1 MAGTVGGKMAP
12 MSRPRVRIVSPAL
25 ASANNGNWHTAARW
39 QRMLAA
45 QAEVDIALGWD
56 GEPVDALIA
65 LHARRSADAIA
76 RWHAAHPAGPLAVV
90 LTGTDL
96 YRDLAEGDASAAHS
110 LKCASHLVVLQ
121 PAALRR
127 LDDASR
133 GKARV
138 VLQSAPVLLRSDK
151 PADVTAFAAVG
162 HLRGEKD
169 PATLMRAVLSL
180 PDSPPMSVVHVGGAL
195 DEHLADEA
203 RRTMARCPR
212 YRWLG
217 GLPPGETRE
226 LIARA
231 HALVHPSR
239 MEGGANVVIEALR
252 SRVPVLAS
260 RIDGNVGL
268 LGEDYDGYFDVG
280 DASALAGLMRR
291 FAAEP
296 AFAAGL
302 GAQCAAREPMFA
314 PEAEE
319 AAVKGLLD
327 DMLRGAATM
336 HA

>member
-1 MAGTVGGKMAP
+1 MAP
-12 MSRPRVRIVSPAL
+12 MLRPRVRIVTPAL
-25 ASANNGNWHTAARW
+25 ADANNGNWHTAARW
-39 QRMLAA
+39 QRFLAP
-45 QAEVDIALGWD
+45 QAEVDIALAWD
-56 GEPVDALIA
+56 GEAVDALIA
-65 LHARRSADAIA
+65 LHARRSADSIA
-76 RWHAAHPAGPLAVV
+76 RWHAADPARPLAVV

-96 YRDLAEGDASAAHS
+96 YRDLPEGDAGATHS

-121 PAALRR
+121 AEALRR
-127 LDDASR
+127 LDGAAR
-133 GKARV
+133 AKARV
-138 VLQSAPVLLRSDK
+138 ILQSAPALLRPDK
-151 PADVTAFAAVG
+151 PAGITQFVAVG

-169 PATLMRAVLSL
+169 PSTLMRAALAL
-180 PDSPPMSVVHVGGAL
+180 PDTPPMAVVHVGGAL
-195 DEHLADEA
+195 DPSLADEA

-217 GLPPGETRE
+217 GLPPEEARE
-226 LIARA
+226 CIARA

-268 LGEDYDGYFDVG
+268 LGDDYDGYFPVG
-280 DASALAGLMRR
+280 EADALAALMRR

-296 AFAAGL
+296 AFAARL
-302 GAQCAAREPMFA
+302 AQQCAAREPMFA

-319 AAVKGLLD
+319 SAVKGLLA